1 MIIAICTLMV
11 MMRFVLKV
19 ALLESDDDHKDDDD
33 HHHDPPHL
41 VLEVALPFSRV

>member
-19 ALLESDDDHKDDDD
+19 ALLESDDDHKYDD

>member
-1 MIIAICTLMV
+1 

>member
-1 MIIAICTLMV
+1 

-41 VLEVALPFSRV
+41 VLEGALPFSRV